1 MSTRKKMTKKVDE
14 KVENKVDTKKKEEE
28 NVLEEKTDPP
38 IIVEEKKKVVRKKTQ
53 VQPPPVSIPVSVSV
67 AMNDEPVSSN
77 GVKKKQ
83 LLPVSRSTHKSKLP
97 PFVPSP
103 FYKSKE
109 DTFTEFLNLI
119 MKRK

>member
-1 MSTRKKMTKKVDE
+1 MSTRKKTTKKVE
-14 KVENKVDTKKKEEE
+14 NKVENKVEEKVDTKKKEEE
-28 NVLEEKTDPP
+28 NVLEEK
-38 IIVEEKKKVVRKKTQ
+38 KKVVRKKTE

-77 GVKKKQ
+77 VVKKKQ